1 MKVKE
6 AMVVVMMAVMT
17 MMPSVVAF
25 FNHAHFYQRAI
36 FMMVIARISVMAG
49 VTVMDYCAGN
59 QPANDRTGNP
69 PATGI
74 CIISCGAG
82 KGD

>member
-6 AMVVVMMAVMT
+6 AMVVVVMT

-36 FMMVIARISVMAG
+36 FMMVIARISVMAC

-59 QPANDRTGNP
+59 QSANYRTGNP

-74 CIISCGAG
+74 CIIDCCAG
-82 KGD
+82 KND